1 MSEKKGK
8 VIHVNNLIIH
18 AKNVEIVRPEHV
30 KIDQGKHIEHNQGD
44 HVQGR
49 DPWGFFWG
57 RPTGEEVNEQELG
70 RENPDFV
77 ESRNDQN
84 RF

>member
-18 AKNVEIVRPEHV
+18 AKNVQIVDPENV
-30 KIDQGKHIEHNQGD
+30 TIDGGKHHDHNQGD
-44 HVQGR
+44 HGQTR

-57 RPTGEEVNEQELG
+57 LPPREEGNDFEQQ
-70 RENPDFV
+70 NP
-77 ESRNDQN
+77 ESR
-84 RF
+84 